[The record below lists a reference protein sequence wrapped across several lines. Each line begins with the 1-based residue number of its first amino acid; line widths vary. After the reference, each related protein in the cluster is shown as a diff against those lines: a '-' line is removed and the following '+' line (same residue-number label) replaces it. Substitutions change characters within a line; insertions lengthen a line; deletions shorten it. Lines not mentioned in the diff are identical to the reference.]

1 MRADLRLALPA
12 ALAWA
17 AAWMVAGAPSLAAP
31 AVIAAWLAATAAAIG
46 LLSRSVRRDSSRIH
60 VGSAADRPHAGE
72 AVDRVRP
79 AARSG
84 SRPASA
90 MPSPPSPHRRGSRG
104 RNEVSGHRA
113 RGSGRARRRL
123 TGLLP
128 GVALTG
134 AAVALVCTSAFALG
148 HLRHPPGL
156 EGGRSRA
163 GEAVI
168 TITGVAKPA
177 ASAAFG
183 ADADGQRVTVDA
195 VLESFAAGGTRTEA
209 RAPTLVFATIAH
221 GARLAIGGSFRLHG
235 TLTPLSPGESHEFLL
250 FARDGPQA
258 ERGPPW
264 YLAWADTV
272 RTGFRQTTAGLPGD
286 GADLLAGLAIGDDSG
301 VAPAL
306 HDAMTVSGL
315 THLTAVSG
323 ANCAIVVSAVML
335 VGGALGLR
343 RRIRVAVSVLVL
355 TLFVVLVTP
364 EPSVLRAAMMAVI
377 VLVALAAGR
386 PSSGLPPLCLSVVVL
401 LALDPWLARSA
412 GFALSVLATA
422 GLLLLTRPLASVGE
436 RFLPRWL
443 ALAVAVPVAAQLAC
457 QPVLFLLTPQITPYT
472 LPANM
477 LAEPAAAAVSVL
489 GLVVCILGVVAPPL
503 GALAAWLP
511 WVPSAWIAAVA
522 RFFAG
527 APFAAIPV
535 PDGAMAAG
543 ATVVLTLL
551 FLVAVFASR
560 RHPRLAPL
568 AGMLAALSVVVGAG
582 AIAGGAIARS
592 AAVPPEWQVAACDI
606 GQGDAV
612 LLHSRDR
619 IALVDVGPD
628 PQPLADCLERM
639 HVTRIDL
646 LVLTHYDRDHV
657 GGLDAVIGR
666 VDTALVGPTDGPGD
680 ERLLADLRGGGAQV
694 ADAARGQ
701 SGALGDY
708 RWDILWPRAGS
719 PLTGNEASVTVRFTG
734 PLRLLFLGD
743 LGEQAQDA
751 VRAVNRIGPVDVV
764 KVAHHGSAD
773 QSERLYGDI
782 RAVVG
787 LISVGAG
794 NSYGHPT
801 DRLLGIL
808 GRVGTRAFRTDLEG
822 LIVVSGT
829 SAALAIWTEKPVP
842 P

>member
-12 ALAWA
+12 AAAWA
-17 AAWMVAGAPSLAAP
+17 ASWLLVGAPALAAS
-31 AVIAAWLAATAAAIG
+31 AVVVAWGATAAATLF
-46 LLSRSVRRDSSRIH
+46 LLV
-60 VGSAADRPHAGE
+60 
-72 AVDRVRP
+72 
-79 AARSG
+79 
-84 SRPASA
+84 
-90 MPSPPSPHRRGSRG
+90 
-104 RNEVSGHRA
+104 
-113 RGSGRARRRL
+113 RARRRGSSWPRTRGAAER
-123 TGLLP
+123 TGSGRTNSASAAPAASQPLLRNTAADARQRASHRAPRVAGRTRRYRGGVLP
-128 GVALTG
+128 GMVLAA

-163 GEAVI
+163 GEAVV
-168 TITGVAKPA
+168 TVTGVAEPA

-183 ADADGQRVTVDA
+183 TDADGQRVTVDA
-195 VLESFAAGGTRTEA
+195 VLETFDAAGTRTQA
-209 RAPTLVFATIAH
+209 RAPTLVFATVAH
-221 GARLAIGGSFRLHG
+221 GMRLPIGASFRVHG
-235 TLTPLSPGESHEFLL
+235 TLTPLPPGESHEFLL
-250 FARDGPQA
+250 FARDGPRA
-258 ERGPPW
+258 DRGPPW
-264 YLAWADTV
+264 YVAWADGV
-272 RTGFRQTTAGLPGD
+272 RTGFRHTTAGLPGD
-286 GADLLAGLAIGDDSG
+286 GADLLVGLAIGDDSG
-301 VAPAL
+301 VSPAL

-343 RRIRVAVSVLVL
+343 RRIRVAVSILVL
-355 TLFVVLVTP
+355 ALFVVLVTP
-364 EPSVLRAAMMAVI
+364 EPSVLRAATMAAI
-377 VLVALAAGR
+377 VLIALAAGR
-386 PSSGLPPLCLSVVVL
+386 PSSGMPPLCLSVVVL

-412 GFALSVLATA
+412 GFALSVLATG

-457 QPVLFLLTPQITPYT
+457 QPVLFLLAPQITPYT
-472 LPANM
+472 LPANI

-489 GLVVCILGVVAPPL
+489 GLVVCLLGVVAPVL
-503 GALAAWLP
+503 GSAAAWLP
-511 WVPSAWIAAVA
+511 WAPSAWIAAVA
-522 RFFAG
+522 RFFAS

-535 PDGAMAAG
+535 ADGAVAA
-543 ATVVLTLL
+543 AAAVVFTLL
-551 FLVAVFASR
+551 FLVAVLAGR
-560 RHPRLAPL
+560 RHPRLAPF
-568 AGMLAALSVVVGAG
+568 AGLLAAMAVVVGIG
-582 AIAGGAIARS
+582 AVTGAALART
-592 AAVPPEWQVAACDI
+592 AAVPGEWQVAACDI

-612 LLHSRDR
+612 LVHSRDR

-628 PQPLADCLERM
+628 PQPLTDCLEQM
-639 HVTRIDL
+639 HVQRIDL

-657 GGLDAVIGR
+657 GGLAAVIGR
-666 VDTALVGPTDGPGD
+666 VDVALVGPTDGPAD
-680 ERLLADLRGGGAQV
+680 ERLLTDLRDGGAQV

-708 RWDILWPRAGS
+708 RWDILWPRAGA
-719 PLTGNEASVTVRFTG
+719 PLSGNEASVTVLFTG
-734 PLRLLFLGD
+734 PMRLLFLGD

-751 VRAVNRIGPVDVV
+751 VRAANRIGHVDVV

-782 RAVVG
+782 RAVAG

-808 GRVGTRAFRTDLEG
+808 GRVGTGAFRTDLGG
-822 LIVVSGT
+822 LIVVAGT
-829 SAALAIWTEKPVP
+829 SAALSIWTEKPVP